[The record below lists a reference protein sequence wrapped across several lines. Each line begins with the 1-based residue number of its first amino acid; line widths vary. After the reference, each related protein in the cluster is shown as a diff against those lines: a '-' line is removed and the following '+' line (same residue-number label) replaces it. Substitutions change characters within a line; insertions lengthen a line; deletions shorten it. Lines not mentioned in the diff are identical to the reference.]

1 MASTCSHDRPAEAAN
16 RVPIGEFPMAG
27 GSSDDRQLRERLR
40 RMEGLL
46 QDVEQFKDPQA
57 RAKTKEAVQVLMD
70 LHGTALERMLDLIA
84 STEDAGLALID
95 SLAKD
100 DLVSSLL
107 LLYGLHPV
115 DLETRVRRALEKVR
129 PYLHSHGGNVELLG
143 IPDGVVHL
151 RLQGSCHGCPSSAM
165 TLKTTIEEAIME
177 MAPDAAGI
185 EVEGEVTHETTSSDG
200 ELLVSAEAGG
210 NGHGRFA
217 LPILAR

>member
-1 MASTCSHDRPAEAAN
+1 MASTCSSDRPAGAN
-16 RVPIGEFPMAG
+16 AGVPIGEFPMAG

-46 QDVEQFKDPQA
+46 QEVEQFKDPHA
-57 RAKTKEAVQVLMD
+57 RAKSKEAVQVLLD
-70 LHGTALERMLDLIA
+70 LHGAGLERILERIA
-84 STEDAGLALID
+84 ATSEAGLALID

-100 DLVSSLL
+100 DLISNLL

-115 DLETRVRRALEKVR
+115 DLETRVRAALEKVR

-165 TLKTTIEEAIME
+165 TLKSTIEEAIME

-185 EVEGEVTHETTSSDG
+185 EVEGEVTHSSAPAEDG
-200 ELLVSAEAGG
+200 VLAGIGG
-210 NGHGRFA
+210 NEHDNRRFA
-217 LPILAR
+217 LPILGR